1 MDDDGSN
8 SPSQDEICE
17 KVNEFYIIQYGNPLE
32 VGERLFVMVDTVM
45 QIVFKLQGET
55 NFSLKW

>member
-8 SPSQDEICE
+8 SPSQDEIHE
-17 KVNEFYIIQYGNPLE
+17 KVKEFYIIQYGNPLE

-45 QIVFKLQGET
+45 QIVS
-55 NFSLKW
+55 NFREKPAFP